1 MLDMRKWPKFNYY
14 ACCNKHPPTEEE
26 QQFFTKRLSSKNQQR
41 FGLENVINP
50 KNDGDVLV

>member
-14 ACCNKHPPTEEE
+14 ACCNKHPPIQE
-26 QQFFTKRLSSKNQQR
+26 QQFFTKHLSSKNQQR

>member
-14 ACCNKHPPTEEE
+14 ACCNKHPPIQEQ
-26 QQFFTKRLSSKNQQR
+26 QQFFTKHLSSKNQQR